1 MVGWVRGGAS
11 MCDGGHKWILDF
23 LMMKM
28 VFQNATNIYCFGCVP
43 TIKKTMISRIMRQR
57 DFRML

>member
-11 MCDGGHKWILDF
+11 MCDGGRKWILDF
-23 LMMKM
+23 LMLKM

-43 TIKKTMISRIMRQR
+43 IIKKKQ
-57 DFRML
+57 